1 MCVQLLCLNPYLNGC
16 TSSIISSPSCH
27 WALERTEQP
36 LGCGQ
41 WRGPEGQQSLRR
53 KEPAGLHPW
62 AEEQGP
68 AACNICLD
76 SQRRKRCKAFLCALV
91 IATYP
96 TQTLGFNTIFQIYFL
111 KMLFF
116 NCSQCCLSI
125 WTFSGYFSVLLDFWH
140 SFRSNHHFTP
150 VCHYIW

>member
-1 MCVQLLCLNPYLNGC
+1 MFKPLLEWMYLLHHLFPILPLSPGKDRAAFRMW
-16 TSSIISSPSCH
+16 TMTRPGRAAESEKEGASGSASLSGGAGPSSLQHLPGLS
-27 WALERTEQP
+27 EEK
-36 LGCGQ
+36 
-41 WRGPEGQQSLRR
+41 EMQSL
-53 KEPAGLHPW
+53 
-62 AEEQGP
+62 
-68 AACNICLD
+68 
-76 SQRRKRCKAFLCALV
+76 SVSLV